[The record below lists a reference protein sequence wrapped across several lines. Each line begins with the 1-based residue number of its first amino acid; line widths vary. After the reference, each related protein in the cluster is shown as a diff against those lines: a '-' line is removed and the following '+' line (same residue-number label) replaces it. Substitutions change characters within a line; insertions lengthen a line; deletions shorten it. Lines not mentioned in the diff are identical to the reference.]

1 VILLIHPPVSKPC
14 EPPPGIARLAGALQ
28 EQGIPYL
35 VLDANR
41 EGLQHLLHLS
51 PGCDST
57 DTWTRRAR
65 AGLSRSL
72 GLLTTPEGYRNRDR
86 YHRAISDVNRVL
98 EQSCANGRARVSLAD
113 YEEPGR
119 SPLRSADLL
128 AAAEHPEEN
137 PFFGY
142 FRERLVPLF
151 ERRGISTVGISLN
164 YLSQAFPVFAMIGL
178 LRRLDPGLRI
188 VVGGGLATSWS
199 RRSDFGRPFRGLI
212 DEVVDGPGE
221 ARLLELLGT
230 SPGPGA
236 LPPRPDYGIFLSP
249 ADSAGGLPYLAP
261 GPILPYSASSGCSYR
276 RCAFCPERAEGSPYC
291 PIPPERVAEDLRFL
305 VGEHRPVLIHLLDN
319 ALSPALLKVL
329 VAHPPGI
336 PWYGF
341 ARVSRDLANPG
352 FCRSLK
358 ESGCVLLQIGIESGS
373 QRVLDALHKG
383 IRLETASGALRS
395 LRSAGIAAYVYLLF
409 GTPEETEAEARETL
423 DFTVRHSTAIGFLNL
438 AVFNLPVR
446 HALRGD
452 LEARPFYEGDLS
464 LYRDFRHPRGWDRAV
479 VRRFLQAEFR
489 RHPAIAPIL
498 RRDPPLFTSNHA
510 PFFSKALFPEPD
522 RAPVPAP
529 P

>member
-14 EPPPGIARLAGALQ
+14 EPPPGIARLAAALRG
-28 EQGIPYL
+28 QGVPHL

-41 EGLQHLLHLS
+41 EGLQHLLEQS
-51 PGCDST
+51 PGRAST

-65 AGLSRSL
+65 AGLHRNL
-72 GLLTTPEGYRNRDR
+72 GLLMSPEGYRNPDR
-86 YHRAISDVNRVL
+86 YRRAVSDVNRVL
-98 EQSCANGRARVSLAD
+98 EQSCPDGRARVSLAD
-113 YEEPGR
+113 YTEPGR

-128 AAAEHPEEN
+128 AAAERPEGS
-137 PFFGY
+137 PFFRY
-142 FRERLVPLF
+142 FRERLVPLI
-151 ERRGISTVGISLN
+151 ERQGISTVGISLN
-164 YLSQAFPVFAMIGL
+164 YLSQVLPAFAMIGL
-178 LRRLDPGLRI
+178 LRSLDPGLQI
-188 VVGGGLATSWS
+188 VLGGGLATSWS
-199 RRSDFGRPFRGLI
+199 RRPDFGRPFRGLV

-230 SPGPGA
+230 SPGP

-249 ADSAGGLPYLAP
+249 DNSAADLAYFAP
-261 GPILPYSASSGCSYR
+261 GPILPYSSSSGCSYG
-276 RCAFCPERAEGSPYC
+276 RCAFCPEQAEGSPYR
-291 PIPPERVAEDLRFL
+291 PIPPDRVAEDLRFL
-305 VGEHRPVLIHLLDN
+305 VGQHRPVLIHLLDN
-319 ALSPALLKVL
+319 ALSPALLKAL
-329 VAHPPGI
+329 AANPPGA

-341 ARVSRDLANPG
+341 ARVSRDLARPD

-383 IRLETASGALRS
+383 ILLETAAGALRS

-489 RHPAIAPIL
+489 RHPAIASIL

-522 RAPVPAP
+522 RAPVPALP
-529 P
+529 